1 MAVELIIAVV
11 KGVRLLPDR
20 AEAVLGGPAQTVIG
34 GNLKPGDISGSHCVG
49 RKQRRSP
56 LYRSHVRL
64 DRR

>member
-1 MAVELIIAVV
+1 MAVDLIIAVV

-56 LYRSHVRL
+56 L
-64 DRR
+64 